1 MAVDYPFA
9 IVPLD
14 LMKQVSASAVCVY
27 AVLAEAANRDQQAWP
42 SKATIADRT
51 GLSSRTVQRA
61 IAELRDSGWI
71 RVSERHRENGSTTSN
86 TYFVRRVRGDMGV
99 LPPQDIRVSPPHAN
113 LSPPEQDPI
122 EPDPMFELNITER
135 QQVDDPFDE
144 WWKQYPRKVQKQAAR
159 RAYKKAAAKVG
170 HERLLEAMLR
180 YRDEDDRVAKGFIQH
195 ASTWLNGECWD
206 DETVTS
212 PQSDEERQWAAL
224 RAAMGDDTG
233 EDL

>member
-1 MAVDYPFA
+1 MAVDHPFA

-14 LMKQVSASAVCVY
+14 LLQQVSASAVCVY

-51 GLSSRTVQRA
+51 GFSSRTVQRA
-61 IAELRDSGWI
+61 IAELRDSGW
-71 RVSERHRENGSTTSN
+71 VEVTERHRENGSTTSN
-86 TYFVRRVRGDMGV
+86 TYVVRRVRGDMGV
-99 LPPQDIRVSPPHAN
+99 LPPQDIRVSPPETL

-122 EPDPMFELNITER
+122 EPDPLFELNIIER

-159 RAYKKAAAKVG
+159 RAYTKAAAKVG

-180 YRDEDDRVAKGFIQH
+180 YRDQDDRVTKGFIQH
-195 ASTWLNGECWD
+195 ASSWLNGECWE
-206 DETVTS
+206 DEIVTS
-212 PQSDEERQWAAL
+212 PQSDEERQWASL